1 MKYYLIAGEASGDL
15 HGANL
20 MKSILKEDPQAEFR
34 FWGGDLMQA
43 VGGSMVK
50 HYKDLAFMG
59 FIEVLFNLFTILKNL
74 KLSKRDIT
82 SFQPDVIVF
91 IDYPGFNLRIA
102 EWAKE
107 KGFRTH
113 YYISP
118 QIWAWK
124 EGRIKSIKRC
134 VDMMYVI
141 LPFEKSFYEDK
152 HEFPVQF
159 VGHPLIDAIADHK
172 QIMPETFKAEHNLD
186 DRPIIA
192 ILPGSR
198 KQEIRKM
205 LEVML
210 TVVDDF
216 PNYQFVIAGAPS
228 QETSFY
234 TPFIKKQGVHLI
246 MNRTYDLLSLSNAA
260 LVTSGTA
267 TLETAL
273 FKVPEVVCY
282 KGSYI
287 SYQIAKRIISLD
299 YISLVNLIMD
309 KPVVTELIQN
319 EFNPKRLKEELAII
333 IDDYKRA
340 VMFLDYYDLEKK
352 LGGKG
357 ANDKTAKLIVESI
370 KN

>member
-20 MKSILKEDPQAEFR
+20 MKSIRIDDPEAEFR

-43 VGGSMVK
+43 VGGSIVK

-59 FIEVLFNLFTILKNL
+59 FVEVLLNIFTILKNI
-74 KLSKRDIT
+74 KICKKDILE
-82 SFQPDVIVF
+82 FNPDAIIF

-102 EWAKE
+102 DWAKQ
-107 KGFRTH
+107 KGFKTH

-124 EGRIKSIKRC
+124 EGRIKTIKRC

-152 HEFPVQF
+152 HNFPVHF
-159 VGHPLIDAIADHK
+159 VGHPLIDAIADHQ
-172 QIMPETFKAEHNLD
+172 QIMPEVFKQQHNLD
-186 DRPIIA
+186 ERPIVA

-216 PNYQFVIAGAPS
+216 PDYQFVIAGAPS
-228 QETSFY
+228 QDASFY
-234 TPFIKKQGVHLI
+234 TPFIKKEGVHLV
-246 MNRTYDLLSLSNAA
+246 MNQTYDLLSLSNAA

-287 SYQIAKRIISLD
+287 SYHIAKRVINLE
-299 YISLVNLIMD
+299 YISLVNLIMN
-309 KPVVTELIQN
+309 KPIVTELIQA
-319 EFNPKRLKEELAII
+319 EFNKKRLKEELTKI

-340 VMFLDYYDLEKK
+340 VMFLDYYDLEKE

-357 ANDKTAKLIVESI
+357 ASQKTARLIVESI
-370 KN
+370 I